1 MRTNLDEMASNVSG
15 GVVKL
20 IEIDVSAQRLCSAI
34 SRIRPTVCYTYNM
47 VGVSRN
53 KKIRN
58 EIAFHDY
65 LALLS
70 IMHVPSIKC
79 YKIWVYSIKYVVM
92 LHKPVPVT

>member
-1 MRTNLDEMASNVSG
+1 MCPRNVYAVHYRELQYAS
-15 GVVKL
+15 L
-20 IEIDVSAQRLCSAI
+20 TA
-34 SRIRPTVCYTYNM
+34 M

-58 EIAFHDY
+58 EIGFHDY

-70 IMHVPSIKC
+70 IMYVPSIIC
-79 YKIWVYSIKYVVM
+79 YNIGIYSIKYVVM

>member
-20 IEIDVSAQRLCSAI
+20 IEKDVSAQRLCSAL
-34 SRIRPTVCYTYNM
+34 SRITAYASLTTM

-58 EIAFHDY
+58 EIAFMI
-65 LALLS
+65 LS
-70 IMHVPSIKC
+70 HNSHSCMCRH
-79 YKIWVYSIKYVVM
+79 
-92 LHKPVPVT
+92 